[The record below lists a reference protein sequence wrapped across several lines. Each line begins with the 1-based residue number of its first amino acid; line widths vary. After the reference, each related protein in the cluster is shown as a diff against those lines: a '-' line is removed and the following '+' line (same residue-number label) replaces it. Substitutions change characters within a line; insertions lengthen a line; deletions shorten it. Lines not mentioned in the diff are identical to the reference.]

1 MKAYSTQAIHKPLKT
16 SMNFIAL
23 SHLALLCSITKR
35 AIHICTQIIMKKG
48 DLKSIY
54 PCLMH
59 LQCILHLLDK
69 FNRYL
74 TYMIYVFSLCILLPC
89 SCLLSFCLKSVPK
102 STLQDISMKKA
113 DILKKILKV
122 PKKLIESIKERTIFL
137 LDCIPDISVYNE
149 IPIVNNMS
157 VLPKGPQIKY

>member
-1 MKAYSTQAIHKPLKT
+1 
-16 SMNFIAL
+16 
-23 SHLALLCSITKR
+23 
-35 AIHICTQIIMKKG
+35 MKKG

-74 TYMIYVFSLCILLPC
+74 TYMIYVFSLCILL
-89 SCLLSFCLKSVPK
+89 PK

-137 LDCIPDISVYNE
+137 LDCIPDISVYNG